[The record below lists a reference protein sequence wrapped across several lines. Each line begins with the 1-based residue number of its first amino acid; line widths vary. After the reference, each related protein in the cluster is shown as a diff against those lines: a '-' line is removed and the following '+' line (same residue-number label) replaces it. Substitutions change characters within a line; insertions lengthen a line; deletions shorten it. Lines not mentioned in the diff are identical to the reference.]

1 MKKLALL
8 STLCFTVFTSC
19 SNRAFT
25 KGEYTDP
32 DRVILLDDRYG
43 DSDMKLMAETLN
55 KSMLESPV
63 IKDAKK
69 VPVLQVETVSNS
81 TSEHIDMR
89 SLTDKIRTAMLKTGK
104 VQFSN
109 KEERKT
115 LSGEYEY
122 QKESGNVNQA
132 SAKMKGFQVG
142 SDYILSGDFSSHV
155 QELGN
160 KKVIYYK
167 LTLNLTDIS
176 TNLIVWS
183 DENEIKKLFKK
194 RTYTN

>member
-1 MKKLALL
+1 MKNLVLL
-8 STLCFTVFTSC
+8 SALVFFTSC
-19 SNRAFT
+19 STNRAFT

-43 DSDMKLMAETLN
+43 DADMKLMAETLN
-55 KSMLESPV
+55 KSLLESPV
-63 IKDAKK
+63 IKDSKK
-69 VPVLQVETVSNS
+69 APVLQVETVSNS

-104 VQFSN
+104 VQFHN
-109 KEERKT
+109 KEERGT

-122 QKESGNVNQA
+122 QMGSGNVNQA
-132 SAKMKGFQVG
+132 TAKMKGFQVAA
-142 SDYILSGDFSSHV
+142 DFILSGDFSSHV

-160 KKVIYYK
+160 KKVVYYK

-194 RTYTN
+194 RTFTK